1 MSWGSAEA
9 EQSSSSA
16 LLLSLVRFC
25 SIQRQSED
33 KLWPFPVPPE
43 TTCQAVVAF
52 DWLGLVMGVAAIH
65 RLEGAE
71 EVENLRPVGEALHLN
86 RVEA

>member
-1 MSWGSAEA
+1 MLAAEA
-9 EQSSSSA
+9 QSASSVP
-16 LLLSLVRFC
+16 LLSLVQFC

-33 KLWPFPVPPE
+33 RLAPFPVLPE

-52 DWLGLVMGVAAIH
+52 DWLVLGMGVAAIH

-71 EVENLRPVGEALHLN
+71 EVENPRPVGEALHLD